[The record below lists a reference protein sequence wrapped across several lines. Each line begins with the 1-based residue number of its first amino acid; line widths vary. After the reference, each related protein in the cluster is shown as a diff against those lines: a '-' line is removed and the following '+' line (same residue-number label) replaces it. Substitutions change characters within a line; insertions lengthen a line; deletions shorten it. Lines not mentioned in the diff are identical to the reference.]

1 MLLTLIMLTTLIIMV
16 NHPLSMGFLLILQT
30 ITTAMIMNMIMKN
43 SWYSYILTLI
53 MAGGMLILFMYMA
66 SIASNE
72 IMKFS
77 LKMIMPATL
86 IMMLFFMETENFMNF
101 ESNKMNLEMN
111 QTLSLMKLFSTKS
124 LIITILLAL
133 YLLMTMIYVISIIN
147 IFKGPMR
154 MKNYEN
160 TNSQKPSFN

>member
-77 LKMIMPATL
+77 LKMIMPAIL

-154 MKNYEN
+154 MKN
-160 TNSQKPSFN
+160 